1 MGKEKELLR
10 PGKLYQWHRNLLII
24 DVIPL
29 WLKRN
34 GQWNAGLG
42 KRNNETGDFMEVLK
56 VYRKWKQSR
65 RKESKNARKSV
76 ELNITERV
84 KKKTWNKG

>member
-1 MGKEKELLR
+1 MGKEEELLR

-29 WLKRN
+29 WLKRH
-34 GQWNAGLG
+34 GQWNARLG

-76 ELNITERV
+76 ELNIIERV
-84 KKKTWNKG
+84 KKRRNKG